1 MQYFLANFFCF
12 QIALFQ
18 QVLIE
23 ILIEIN
29 LKIKIKNAE
38 KYIISIIVLFLLIIR
53 FGISNLVYL
62 IILSNINIKLLIFNL

>member
-23 ILIEIN
+23 IN
-29 LKIKIKNAE
+29 LKIKIAE

>member
-18 QVLIE
+18 Q

>member
-18 QVLIE
+18 QV
-23 ILIEIN
+23 LIEIN